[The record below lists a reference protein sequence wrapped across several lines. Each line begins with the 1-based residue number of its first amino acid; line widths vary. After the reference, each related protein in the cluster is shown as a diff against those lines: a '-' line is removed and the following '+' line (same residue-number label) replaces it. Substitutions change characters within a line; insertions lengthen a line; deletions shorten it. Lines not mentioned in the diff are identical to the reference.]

1 MHTSVTLSPSHVTLS
16 EAKGRFSFRVNSAKG
31 LLSRAATACF
41 AALSM
46 TTVLGAQTGAI
57 TGGKVY
63 PVSGPPIENATVLVV
78 NGRIAAVGSNVTI
91 PAGARRIDAAGKWVT
106 PGFINASTTLGV
118 SEISL
123 SAGQVDNSANG
134 TRAVAAS
141 FRVWE
146 GFNPAAAFLPHA
158 GKLGLT
164 TIGVLPGRGLI
175 QGQAAAVDLIDG
187 SLTDMLA
194 KGPIA
199 MVADFASTN
208 AVDNARGEN
217 IAHVRELLTDA
228 RRYNT
233 RRTEYEANQTRE
245 FSATRADL
253 NALVPVLNGTL
264 PLWVIADRASDIEAA
279 LSLARE
285 FTPMKIAILGGGEAW
300 MVADKLAAARIPVM
314 VGAMNNIP
322 NSFNNLNA
330 RQENAGL
337 LRAKNANVVL
347 VSNGAG
353 DAQSFNAANL
363 RYDAGNA
370 VAYGMTWNDALRAVT
385 LAPAE
390 AMGIAD
396 RVGTIAVGKVAN
408 IVVWSGDP
416 FEFTTTPDHVFVR
429 GVESSRPT
437 REDELTDRYK
447 TQPPK
452 YGRPPR

>member
-1 MHTSVTLSPSHVTLS
+1 MRNHVILSATKDLLFLS
-16 EAKGRFSFRVNSAKG
+16 ALA
-31 LLSRAATACF
+31 LPAA
-41 AALSM
+41 
-46 TTVLGAQTGAI
+46 AQTVAI

-63 PVSGPPIENATVLVV
+63 PVSGAPIENATVLIV
-78 NGRIAAVGSNVTI
+78 NGRIAGVGTNVVI
-91 PAGARRIDAAGKWVT
+91 PAAARRIDASGRWVT
-106 PGFINASTTLGV
+106 PGLINAATTIGV

-146 GFNPAAAFLPHA
+146 GFNPAATFLPHA
-158 GKLGLT
+158 RKLGLT

-175 QGQAAAVDLIDG
+175 QGQAAAVDLVDG
-187 SLTDMLA
+187 SLTDMLV
-194 KGPIA
+194 KGPVA
-199 MVADFASTN
+199 MLADLTNTN
-208 AVDNARGEN
+208 AVDASRGEN
-217 IAHVRELLTDA
+217 IAHLRELLRDA
-228 RRYNT
+228 RTFNT
-233 RRTEYEANQTRE
+233 RRVQYDANQSRAL
-245 FSATRADL
+245 SASRADL
-253 NALVPVLNGTL
+253 DALVPVVQGTL
-264 PLWVIADRASDIEAA
+264 PLWVNADRASDIEAV

-285 FTPMKIAILGGGEAW
+285 FTPMKVAILGGGEAW

-322 NSFNNLNA
+322 GSFNNLNA

-347 VSNGAG
+347 ISNGAG
-353 DAQSFNAANL
+353 DAQSFNAGNL

-370 VAYGMTWNDALRAVT
+370 VAYGMTWDEALRAIT

-390 AMGIAD
+390 AMGISD
-396 RVGTIAVGKVAN
+396 RVGTIAVGKIAN

-416 FEFTTTPDHVFVR
+416 FEFATSPEHVFVR
-429 GVESSRPT
+429 GQESTKLT
-437 REDELTDRYK
+437 REEELTARYK

-452 YGRPPR
+452 YGKPPL